1 MRSSTKV
8 RTAALVSQIGEQ
20 AKRTASRSSRAR
32 IANTVTGGRYA
43 QARISRP
50 SLDARRRSVAMSDQ
64 QAPRVGYRAALAS
77 RELRAIV
84 GGQLVSV
91 AGTSIA
97 AVALTIL
104 VYRRTDS
111 PLLSSLTF
119 ALGFVP
125 YLLGGG
131 LLSGI
136 VDRVRPRRLV
146 VRFDLAAAVLAAAM
160 ALPGLPIAALFALLL
175 AIGTLSSVEGGARA
189 SLVRAS
195 VAADAY
201 VPARSLQRVSAQ
213 LAQIAGNA
221 AGGLLLLVLTP
232 RGALL
237 VNAASFVFSAATA
250 RLGIA
255 DHPNTGQR

>member
-20 AKRTASRSSRAR
+20 AKRTASRSSPAR
-32 IANTVTGGRYA
+32 IANTVTAGRYA

-50 SLDARRRSVAMSDQ
+50 PRDARRRSVGMGDQ
-64 QAPRVGYRAALAS
+64 RTPRVGYRAALAS

-104 VYRRTDS
+104 VYQRTAS
-111 PLLSSLTF
+111 PLLSALAF
-119 ALGFVP
+119 ALGSLP
-125 YLLGGG
+125 YLLGGV

-146 VRFDLAAAVLAAAM
+146 VR
-160 ALPGLPIAALFALLL
+160 
-175 AIGTLSSVEGGARA
+175 
-189 SLVRAS
+189 
-195 VAADAY
+195 
-201 VPARSLQRVSAQ
+201 
-213 LAQIAGNA
+213 
-221 AGGLLLLVLTP
+221 
-232 RGALL
+232 
-237 VNAASFVFSAATA
+237 
-250 RLGIA
+250 
-255 DHPNTGQR
+255 